1 MGGSLAPGPQ
11 GQEGLW
17 RGSEA
22 THSTGPP
29 DPSCT
34 EGSPAGE
41 EAGSGHLCPQP
52 REGQMV
58 RASRPP
64 EVSGLSSREGDTTC
78 TLSVTPAP
86 TAEMKKPR

>member
-1 MGGSLAPGPQ
+1 MACLAGARDNVARCWTVGGSLAPGPQ
-11 GQEGLW
+11 DQEGLW

-22 THSTGPP
+22 TRSMEPP

-34 EGSPAGE
+34 KGSPAGE

-58 RASRPP
+58 RASWPP
-64 EVSGLSSREGDTTC
+64 
-78 TLSVTPAP
+78 
-86 TAEMKKPR
+86 